1 MNFSGSWQDYVFI
14 ILLLGVLVWSMTRRK
29 RAGNSPG
36 DAAIGILG
44 DVNMNL
50 KLLDE
55 RMTNYNSKKKFQTG
69 SWKLYRNK
77 LTFLDPTLF
86 SSISESFTLAEDF
99 NSRIDSARKNKIMA
113 TLQDMPLEKMRGPLN
128 KSKEGLTTWL
138 RTSYQSEAQTN
149 QRRGCGF

>member
-1 MNFSGSWQDYVFI
+1 MNLSGNWQDYIFI
-14 ILLLGVLVWSMTRRK
+14 ILLLAVLVWSMTRRR

-50 KLLDE
+50 KILDE
-55 RMTNYNSKKKFQTG
+55 RMTNWNSKKKFQTSG
-69 SWKLYRNK
+69 WKLYKDR
-77 LTFLDPTLF
+77 LAFLDPALF
-86 SSISESFTLAEDF
+86 SSISESFTLVEDF
-99 NSRIDSARKNKIMA
+99 NSRIDSARKNKVMA
-113 TLQDMPLEKMRGPLN
+113 TLQDMPLEKMRGPLT
-128 KSKEGLTTWL
+128 KSKEGLTSWL